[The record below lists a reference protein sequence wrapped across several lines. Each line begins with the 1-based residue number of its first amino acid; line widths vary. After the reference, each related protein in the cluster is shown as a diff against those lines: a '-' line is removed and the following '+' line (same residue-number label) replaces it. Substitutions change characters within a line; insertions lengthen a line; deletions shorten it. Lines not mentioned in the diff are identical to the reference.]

1 MTWGNVDFEL
11 QNIVQNRYED
21 LKLFY
26 VVENTFVDFRDFKLE
41 LEQET
46 YVADQVKDDL
56 ESLVD
61 WKLLKLAFFIEGSE
75 TYKRIAD
82 LNNVLIKDV
91 FYQVMIVTLLTTTI
105 LIVLGVMR
113 VKRLSVKMTAQI
125 IYLYETLYQIS
136 NESKHK
142 GASELSYKES
152 SKELNELHLTFNRVA
167 RTMQLAT
174 QSMAVQLSEEK

>member
-1 MTWGNVDFEL
+1 
-11 QNIVQNRYED
+11 
-21 LKLFY
+21 
-26 VVENTFVDFRDFKLE
+26 
-41 LEQET
+41 
-46 YVADQVKDDL
+46 
-56 ESLVD
+56 
-61 WKLLKLAFFIEGSE
+61 
-75 TYKRIAD
+75 
-82 LNNVLIKDV
+82 
-91 FYQVMIVTLLTTTI
+91 MIVTLLTTTI

-152 SKELNELHLTFNRVA
+152 SRELNELHLTFNRVA

-174 QSMAVQLSEEK
+174 QSMAV